1 MNRGNRKNQ
10 ELNNYKSRRTRDYDM
25 EDNHIMNFF
34 KDDFSDPFED
44 FFSFGF
50 GGGRSNSI
58 ARQVNALSRFEQDFF
73 SG

>member
-25 EDNHIMNFF
+25 GDNHIMNMF
-34 KDDFSDPFED
+34 KDDFSDPLED

-50 GGGRSNSI
+50 GGPSNSI
-58 ARQVNALSRFEQDFF
+58 AQQYNAMARFEQDFC